1 MTLGE
6 KIKFFR
12 TKLNLSQEELAN
24 KCNLSRNAIYNYEN
38 NRRTPTIST
47 LETIAENLNL
57 SSSDLLGDGDSTN
70 FYSNKL
76 ELLKAIDKD
85 IKNIID
91 VEKEKSDIYQFEM
104 NELYKRHFFDLF
116 NWKTST
122 MKPHDYFKFIL
133 SLCPLNE
140 THHITEE
147 DINELSILFYRFLTL
162 KFHERNSLNENEKI
176 LPGNSKKYEKNN
188 FITTTTK

>member
-57 SSSDLLGDGDSTN
+57 SSSDLLADGDNTN

-76 ELLKAIDKD
+76 ELLKAVDKD

-91 VEKEKSDIYQFEM
+91 VDKEKSDSYQLEM
-104 NELYKRHFFDLF
+104 NELYKKFFFELF
-116 NWKTST
+116 NWKTSV

-133 SLCPLNE
+133 SLCPLHE
-140 THHITEE
+140 TDHITEE

-162 KFHERNSLNENEKI
+162 KYHERNSLNEDEKI

-188 FITTTTK
+188 FMTTTTK